1 MMTEHIAYL
10 LLGTNLGNRT
20 ENLSKA
26 TAALRMFIGRVDAQS
41 HVFETEPWGKPHQPL
56 FYNQAVKITT
66 PCSPLETLHLIKQV
80 EFLLGR
86 DNNEKWAPR
95 IIDIDILFFDKFA
108 LESPVLTIPHPHIA
122 NRRFTLEPLK
132 EIAPEFIHP
141 VINKT
146 IQELYMECNDE
157 LMVKAVDVVYQF

>member
-26 TAALRMFIGRVDAQS
+26 TAAIRMFLGRVEVQS
-41 HVFETEPWGKPHQPL
+41 HVFETEPWGKPHQPN
-56 FYNQAVKITT
+56 FYNQAIKVTT

-86 DNNEKWAPR
+86 DNHEKWAPR
-95 IIDIDILFFDKFA
+95 VIDIDILFFDNFA
-108 LESPVLTIPHPHIA
+108 IESPVLTIPHPHIA
-122 NRRFTLEPLK
+122 KRRFTLEPMM
-132 EIAPEFIHP
+132 EIAPELVHP
-141 VINKT
+141 GLNKT
-146 IQELYMECNDE
+146 INQLYLECTDALN
-157 LMVKAVDVVYQF
+157 VHPVDVVYQF

>member
-26 TAALRMFIGRVDAQS
+26 TAAIRMFIGRVDAQS

-56 FYNQAVKITT
+56 FYNQAVKIAT

-86 DNNEKWAPR
+86 DNAEKWAPR
-95 IIDIDILFFDKFA
+95 VIDIDILFFDQFA
-108 LESPVLTIPHPHIA
+108 IESPVLTIPHAHIA
-122 NRRFTLEPLK
+122 QRKFTLEPLRAGFDVGTW
-132 EIAPEFIHP
+132 EPDVRPEF
-141 VINKT
+141 
-146 IQELYMECNDE
+146 LR
-157 LMVKAVDVVYQF
+157 LVKRGTNRSADGDFALAA